1 MTKLEFTD
9 REMTYLLVVLR
20 KYEESLLASE
30 DEEAGDSVPDL
41 LIVQALR
48 KKLKAAKG
56 GADG

>member
-9 REMTYLLVVLR
+9 REMTYLLVALR
-20 KYEESLLASE
+20 KYEESFLASE

>member
-9 REMTYLLVVLR
+9 REMTYLLVALR